1 LLDQVIDGRYCV
13 EAVIGEG
20 GMGTVYRVRHAS
32 LGRLLAL
39 KALRADLTNDAE
51 ISARFIHEARIAASV
66 SHPGLV
72 QIVDFG
78 TLPSGQPYLVMEL
91 LDGMPLSAVL
101 RRHGPLSPARAA
113 AITCKIADAL
123 AVLHAAQVVHRDLK
137 PDNIQVRDAEGAD
150 EIKVVDF
157 GLAKIIGGSRFT
169 RQGVV
174 FGTPHYMSPEQ
185 ASGQS
190 IDVRADV
197 YALGVVLYEMLV
209 GRVPFEAETYMG
221 VLTQHIYLK
230 PTPPSQR
237 LLGVSGMGP
246 IERIV
251 LRCLQKRPER
261 RFQTMAELVAAIQ
274 ALPPSA
280 LPHTA
285 PSEAAAPLPPPP
297 PELLNSSALTRPPAA
312 QRRFWAWVALGGVA
326 AAGLGW
332 WVRSALSSAES
343 ASSAEPAAKVSRAP
357 ASVAEPLASA
367 EEPPPSRL
375 ENRTSAP
382 EPSPAAPAKSA
393 KSASVPKLNPI
404 PSALSS
410 APRPAHAKASGSR
423 AATGSDIIDPWEK
436 KR

>member
-113 AITCKIADAL
+113 SITCKIADAL

-230 PTPPSQR
+230 PTPPSHR

-274 ALPPSA
+274 ALPPGA
-280 LPHTA
+280 LPHSA

-312 QRRFWAWVALGGVA
+312 QKRFWAWVALGGVA
-326 AAGLGW
+326 AVGLGW
-332 WVRSALSSAES
+332 WVRAALSPAPSARS
-343 ASSAEPAAKVSRAP
+343 TEPAAKALLPAP
-357 ASVAEPLASA
+357 VAEPSA
-367 EEPPPSRL
+367 RAEQPPPAL
-375 ENRTSAP
+375 VENPTKAG
-382 EPSPAAPAKSA
+382 EPSPAAPLRAAKA
-393 KSASVPKLNPI
+393 ANVPKFNAL
-404 PSALSS
+404 PSPLSS
-410 APRPAHAKASGSR
+410 APRPAHAKAPGSR
-423 AATGSDIIDPWEK
+423 AASGSDIIDPWEK